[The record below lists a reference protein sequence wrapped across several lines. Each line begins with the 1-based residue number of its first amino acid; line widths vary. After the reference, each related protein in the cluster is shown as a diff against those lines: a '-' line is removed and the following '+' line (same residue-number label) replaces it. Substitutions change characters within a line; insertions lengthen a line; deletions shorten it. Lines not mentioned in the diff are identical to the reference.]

1 LTLRT
6 SIGGIAGAIF
16 LALAVPASLLAA
28 EPSATEGR
36 KPLRILPLGDS
47 ITRGSYLALENGKA
61 VGMPHPDGGGWRKG
75 LQDRLRNAGIPF
87 DFVGELDYLA
97 YGRDGKVDP
106 GFDPHHHG
114 LAGFG
119 NTRILS
125 GGTVPTPADVL
136 AARGVT
142 EITVRPIVEVLA
154 REKPDVILLMSGAN
168 GFDAAAR
175 DRLICTIGEASGA
188 HLFVATIPPQKPPRA
203 GSEGVEAYNASLPA
217 VVAAQQAAGKPITL
231 VDMHAALT
239 PDDLLPDGVHPNRA
253 GMEKI
258 AATWFAALA
267 PLRAAEPLVKK
278 PLLEKIDVFQAKTG
292 GYMLYR
298 IPGIVVT
305 AKGTVL
311 AYCEAR
317 KSASGDWGTID
328 ILLRRSTDGGRT
340 WGEPHRLADV
350 PGPKQKNPAA
360 LKQKLA
366 TNDEVTYN
374 NCTLVADRVGP
385 VHALFCLEYARCFYL
400 RSDDDGL
407 TWSKPVEI
415 TKTFEAFRSEFDWK
429 VLATGP
435 AHGIQLRSGRL
446 VVPVWLSTG
455 TGGHAHRPSVS
466 ATIYSDDSG
475 ATWHRGDI
483 AVPTTPEWIDPNE
496 TVVVELA
503 DGRVMLNVRSWPKQ
517 HRRIVTTSPDGATGW
532 TTPKFDDALLE
543 PICMAS
549 IVRYSLAGEAGG
561 RNRILFANPHWLE
574 RADGKAQ
581 PGLVRD
587 RKNVSVKLSYDE
599 GQTWPVNKSLEA
611 GFSGYSDLAVLP
623 DGTILCFYERG
634 SIDGKN
640 NFGTDRLTVARF
652 NLEWLTD
659 GADTTSP
666 AAP

>member
-1 LTLRT
+1 
-6 SIGGIAGAIF
+6 
-16 LALAVPASLLAA
+16 
-28 EPSATEGR
+28 
-36 KPLRILPLGDS
+36 
-47 ITRGSYLALENGKA
+47 
-61 VGMPHPDGGGWRKG
+61 
-75 LQDRLRNAGIPF
+75 
-87 DFVGELDYLA
+87 
-97 YGRDGKVDP
+97 
-106 GFDPHHHG
+106 
-114 LAGFG
+114 
-119 NTRILS
+119 
-125 GGTVPTPADVL
+125 
-136 AARGVT
+136 
-142 EITVRPIVEVLA
+142 
-154 REKPDVILLMSGAN
+154 MSGAN

-175 DRLICTIGEASGA
+175 DRLIRTIGEASGA

-217 VVAAQQAAGKPITL
+217 VVAAQQAAGKQITL
-231 VDMHAALT
+231 VDMHAALA

-298 IPGIVVT
+298 IPGIIVT
-305 AKGTVL
+305 AKGAVL
-311 AYCEAR
+311 ASCEAR

-340 WGEPHRLADV
+340 WGEPYRLADV

-374 NCTLVADRVGP
+374 NCTLVADRAGP

-415 TKTFEAFRSEFDWK
+415 TKAFEGFRSEFDWS

-466 ATIYSDDSG
+466 ATIYSDDFG

-532 TTPKFDDALLE
+532 TTPKFDDALVE

-581 PGLVRD
+581 PGVGRD

-659 GADTTSP
+659 GADTTD
-666 AAP
+666 AK

>member
-1 LTLRT
+1 MHTFMYLTR
-6 SIGGIAGAIF
+6 INVIAGAIL
-16 LALAVPASLLAA
+16 LALPVSLPAA
-28 EPSATEGR
+28 ETPEASGR
-36 KPLRILPLGDS
+36 PPLRILPLGDS
-47 ITRGSYLALENGKA
+47 ITRGSYLTLKDGKA
-61 VGMPHPDGGGWRKG
+61 VGLPQPDGGGWRKG
-75 LQDRLRNAGIPF
+75 LQDKLRAAGIAF

-119 NTRILS
+119 NAGILS
-125 GGTVPTPADVL
+125 GGTVPTPPDVL

-142 EITVRPIVEVLA
+142 EITVHPLADVLA

-175 DRLICTIGEASGA
+175 DRLIRTIGEKSGA
-188 HLFVATIPPQKPPRA
+188 HLFVATILPQKAPRA
-203 GSEGVEAYNASLPA
+203 GWENVDAYNASLPA
-217 VVAAQQAAGKPITL
+217 VVAAQQAAGKRITL

-239 PDDLLPDGVHPNRA
+239 ADDLLPDGVHPNRS

-258 AATWFAALA
+258 ASTWFAALA
-267 PLRAAEPLVKK
+267 PPRCAEPV
-278 PLLEKIDVFQAKTG
+278 LEKVDVFQAKTG

-350 PGPKQKNPAA
+350 PGPKQKNPMA

-374 NCTLVADRVGP
+374 NCTLFADRAGP
-385 VHALFCLEYARCFYL
+385 VHALYCLEYARCFYV

-415 TKTFEAFRSEFDWK
+415 TKAFDAFRSEFDWQ

-455 TGGHAHRPSVS
+455 TGGHAHRPSVV

-475 ATWHRGDI
+475 ATWHRGEI

-503 DGRVMLNVRSWPKQ
+503 DGRVMLNVRSWSKQ
-517 HRRIVTTSPDGATGW
+517 HRRLVTTSPDGATGW
-532 TTPKFDDALLE
+532 TPPTFDDALLE

-549 IVRYSLAGEAGG
+549 IVRHSLAGEAGG
-561 RNRILFANPHWLE
+561 KNRILFANPHWLE

-581 PGLVRD
+581 PGLGRD

-599 GQTWPVNKSLEA
+599 GQTWPVNKSLET

-623 DGTILCFYERG
+623 DGTVLCFYERG

-640 NFGTDRLTVARF
+640 SFGTGRLTVARF

-659 GADTTSP
+659 GADAVNTP
-666 AAP
+666 